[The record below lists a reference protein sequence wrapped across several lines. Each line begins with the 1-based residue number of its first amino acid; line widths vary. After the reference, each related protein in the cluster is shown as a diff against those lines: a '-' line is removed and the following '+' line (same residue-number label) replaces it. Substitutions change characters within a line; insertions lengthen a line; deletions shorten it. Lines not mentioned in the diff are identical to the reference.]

1 MLPRSVLVL
10 LVPLSDAAIVFVVS
24 IVFTIINYPFSKRL
38 LNSLAM
44 LQLMKFLSANGSFP
58 FIESMPE
65 LNAR

>member
-44 LQLMKFLSANGSFP
+44 LHLMKFLSANGSFP